1 MMGYGYGGG
10 FGFFWLIIYA
20 VLLIVPVAR
29 ILGRIG
35 FNQWWTALAVIPL
48 VNLVF
53 LWILAFIDWPGAE
66 GAPEAGA

>member
-1 MMGYGYGGG
+1 MMGFGYGGG

-20 VLLIVPVAR
+20 VVVIIPIAK

-35 FNQWWTALAVIPL
+35 FNQWWAAVAVIPL

-53 LWILAFIDWPGAE
+53 LWIFAFIDWPRDA
-66 GAPEAGA
+66 AATQSEA